1 MLPFGLFQFWDDSTH
16 YEDSG
21 ENQVTSIARVAEWGT
36 APEARRNTLMNQ

>member
-21 ENQVTSIARVAEWGT
+21 ENQVTSIARVAEKH
-36 APEARRNTLMNQ
+36 ANESVALS